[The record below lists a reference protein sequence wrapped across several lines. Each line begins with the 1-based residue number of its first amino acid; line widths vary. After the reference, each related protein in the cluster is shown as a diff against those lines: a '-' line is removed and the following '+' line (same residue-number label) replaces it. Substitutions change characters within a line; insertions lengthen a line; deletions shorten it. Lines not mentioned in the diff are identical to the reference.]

1 MRPYLLLIFTA
12 VILAFFSGRYVLKFQ
27 LPGVASSDD
36 VIEISKIKHN
46 FQSQVTPYAIVN
58 FSSLYYNDAQLDL
71 LNPAIAVDVDDSYLT
86 LSPRSCKS
94 LVPISSITEFS
105 KDLIWDHFKCRNLKT
120 LPYWFFNKAPYMHST
135 GHSFA
140 YLYYKVK
147 KMQKDDIEWKELR
160 SLLSY
165 FHLKELSSLQDE
177 VGPLGGIYGILAE
190 LDEESVYNLI
200 NRDGTILTKDYLLA
214 RINYPRAL
222 NILEY
227 RFYLRED
234 LNSFLESSP
243 YQIANAATNKNCRY
257 IDGPICWR
265 YNVKHLFQV
274 VNISSI
280 ISFLGV
286 FLILIIILWLLFS
299 KIKVD
304 KLEELRR
311 KMALQVLTHEF
322 RTPVATLL
330 LVLDKLNRR
339 MDGFDEQTQDDLLLV
354 STEVYRLQRLT
365 EKSKHYL
372 QGQCGESLITFNF
385 EKINNIADVVDEII
399 APVELNYSK
408 QVKVD
413 IVKVPNEIE
422 LDLYWFQIIV
432 KNLVENAFSHGLGQV
447 ELIMDIN
454 KDFLVITVKDEG
466 SVSESLEDLTREFS
480 KGNKSQGSGLGL
492 SIVKRAIE
500 EWGGKLGFKKAPTTF
515 CVSLPLKM
523 KRNV

>member
-36 VIEISKIKHN
+36 VIEISQLKRE
-46 FQSQVTPYAIVN
+46 FQSNVTPYAIVN

-71 LNPAIAVDVDDSYLT
+71 LNPAIVVDMDDSYLT
-86 LSPRSCKS
+86 VSPKSCKS
-94 LVPISSITEFS
+94 LTPISSVSDFS
-105 KDLIWDHFKCRNLKT
+105 KDLIWDHFQCRNLKV
-120 LPYWFFNKAPYMHST
+120 LPYWFFNKAPYMHRT

-147 KMQKDDIEWKELR
+147 KLQKDDVEWKELR

-165 FHLKELSSLQDE
+165 FHLKELSMLQEE

-190 LDEESVYNLI
+190 LDEESVYSLI

-214 RINYPRAL
+214 KINYPRSL

-234 LNSFLESSP
+234 LNSFLDTTP
-243 YQIANAATNKNCRY
+243 YQIANATTNRNCRY

-280 ISFLGV
+280 ISFVGV
-286 FLILIIILWLLFS
+286 FLILVIILWQLFI
-299 KIKVD
+299 KIKAD
-304 KLEELRR
+304 KLDELKR

-330 LVLDKLNRR
+330 LIMDKLNRKICV
-339 MDGFDEQTQDDLLLV
+339 FDEQTQDDLLTL

-372 QGQCGESLITFNF
+372 QGQSGKNLITFNV
-385 EKINNIADVVDEII
+385 EKIDNLSDIISEII
-399 APVELNYSK
+399 APVEINYNQEVILDFKNLPTS
-408 QVKVD
+408 
-413 IVKVPNEIE
+413 IE
-422 LDLYWFQIIV
+422 LDNYWFSIIL
-432 KNLVENAFSHGLGQV
+432 KNLVENAYAHGVAPVTLTTDVIKDQFVFSVRDSGNV
-447 ELIMDIN
+447 EE
-454 KDFLVITVKDEG
+454 T
-466 SVSESLEDLTREFS
+466 LENMTREFN

-500 EWGGKLGFKKAPTTF
+500 EWGGKLSMKNNPTTF
-515 CVSLPLKM
+515 CVSLPIKM
-523 KRNV
+523 KRNI